1 MPDEPQLTTIFLDL
15 LPNQPQN
22 EETRQSFQQMLRL
35 RLESKLPQAAER
47 IWDLPP
53 AMVKAQGEY
62 LSLLIEARDL
72 YILGHFYSC
81 VAMCGIVG
89 ERLVKDAL
97 RTTVFVQRSGSLEK
111 PSDVAF
117 DQLERV
123 EVNGLIRFL
132 GRVGLISNGAVK
144 AVNDLLELRN
154 QYAHAR
160 GKNPQPDALQ
170 AIKLLDSLVAETV
183 SVFNEFEI
191 KDGSLVPRSQRS

>member
-1 MPDEPQLTTIFLDL
+1 
-15 LPNQPQN
+15 
-22 EETRQSFQQMLRL
+22 
-35 RLESKLPQAAER
+35 
-47 IWDLPP
+47 
-53 AMVKAQGEY
+53 MVKAQGEY

>member
-15 LPNQPQN
+15 LPNKPQN